1 MRLFEFDNND
11 PLRVKLTAVTSQLQ
25 SDLQNAN
32 SEDPMSTDAFLHLL
46 RQNDIIIDKS
56 DIYDIIKKE
65 PLLHFIKDIE
75 DDRVIFRGQVLAKEP
90 IDPDNSEQIVAQMAK
105 KAAK

>member
-11 PLRVKLTAVTSQLQ
+11 PLRVKLTSVVSQLQ
-25 SDLQNAN
+25 SDLEHAN
-32 SEDPMSTDAFLHLL
+32 SEDPMSTDAFLNLL
-46 RQNDIIIDKS
+46 HHNDIVIDKS

-65 PLLHFIKDIE
+65 PLVHFIKDIE
-75 DDRVIFRGQVLAKEP
+75 DDKVIFRGQVFAKQP
-90 IDPDNSEQIVAQMAK
+90 IDPDESEQIVAQMAK

>member
-32 SEDPMSTDAFLHLL
+32 SEDPMSTNAFLQLL
-46 RQNDIIIDKS
+46 NQNDIIIDKS

-65 PLLHFIKDIE
+65 PLVHFIKDIE
-75 DDRVIFRGQVLAKEP
+75 DDKVIFRGQVLAKQP
-90 IDPDNSEQIVAQMAK
+90 TDPDESEQIVAQMAK

>member
-11 PLRVKLTAVTSQLQ
+11 PLRVKLTSVVSQLQ
-25 SDLQNAN
+25 SDLEHAN
-32 SEDPMSTDAFLHLL
+32 SEEPMSTNAFLNLL
-46 RQNDIIIDKS
+46 QKNKIVIDKD

-65 PLLHFIKDIE
+65 PLVRFIKDIE
-75 DDRVIFRGQVLAKEP
+75 DDKVIFRGQVLAKQP
-90 IDPDNSEQIVAQMAK
+90 IDPDQSEQIVAQMAK

>member
-11 PLRVKLTAVTSQLQ
+11 PLRVKLTSVVSQLQ
-25 SDLQNAN
+25 SDLEHAN
-32 SEDPMSTDAFLHLL
+32 SEEPMSTNAFLNLL
-46 RQNDIIIDKS
+46 QKNKIVIDKD

-65 PLLHFIKDIE
+65 PLVRFIKDIE
-75 DDRVIFRGQVLAKEP
+75 DDKVIFRGQVFAKQP
-90 IDPDNSEQIVAQMAK
+90 IDPDQSEQIVAQMAK

>member
-1 MRLFEFDNND
+1 MRLFEFDTKD

-25 SDLQNAN
+25 SDLDNAN
-32 SEDPMSTDAFLHLL
+32 SEEPMSTNAFLNLL
-46 RQNDIIIDKS
+46 RKNEIVIDKS

-65 PLLHFIKDIE
+65 PLVHFIKDIE
-75 DDRVIFRGQVLAKEP
+75 DDKVIFRGQVLAKQP
-90 IDPDNSEQIVAQMAK
+90 IDPDESEQIVAQMAK

>member
-25 SDLQNAN
+25 SDLKNAN
-32 SEDPMSTDAFLHLL
+32 SEDPMSTNAFLNLL
-46 RQNDIIIDKS
+46 RKNDIVIDKT

-65 PLLHFIKDIE
+65 PLVHFIKDIE
-75 DDRVIFRGQVLAKEP
+75 DDNVIFKGQVLAKQP
-90 IDPDNSEQIVAQMAK
+90 IDTDDSEKIVAQMAK
-105 KAAK
+105 KQLK